1 MANETE
7 LPRQLVAKI
16 RRMSQKAEAA
26 TEEAARQMEG
36 RDFLLCVGRDMG
48 ATVRSLAEIS
58 GLSPQRV
65 HQITTE
71 PKPLAIR
78 LREALDHLMI
88 TIEPRNEELVV
99 RGTRANRQVVL
110 SRGQGRLLLSEA
122 PNLRSLDAVFAW
134 IRGQGWRVGRYTANR
149 ASRRASAGQARIRG

>member
-26 TEEAARQMEG
+26 TEEAARQMED

-65 HQITTE
+65 HQITSE
-71 PKPLAIR
+71 PKPLSLR
-78 LREALDHLMI
+78 LRDALDHLI
-88 TIEPRNEELVV
+88 IAIEPRNGALVV
-99 RGTRANRQVVL
+99 RATGANRQAVL
-110 SRGQGRLLLSEA
+110 SLGQARLLLSEA
-122 PNLRSLDAVFAW
+122 SNLRSLGDLFEW
-134 IRGQGWRVGRYTANR
+134 IQQQGWRVERYAPR
-149 ASRRASAGQARIRG
+149 ASRRGAR